1 MRVLEL
7 TIGTVAVLSL
17 AACASAPRTA
27 ASGGPASATAATSPA
42 GPSFTTRSA
51 NAASSAA
58 SDTYDGLGGAAQ
70 QPMRDLNLIHD
81 DVPPILVRAYARPY
95 DMTGLDTCEGVSEQV
110 RQLDLALG
118 PDVDIPRGA
127 TPEKDMF
134 AKGASLAADA
144 ALDTVRSAAVG
155 FIPVRS
161 WVRRFSGA
169 NRAEQEAKAVA
180 LSGAV
185 RRGYLKAIGQAK
197 GCEWPA
203 APLRP
208 RIFKASVDAASSAPP
223 AALASAGSQAMTA
236 QPASPPIPASGA
248 KPQN

>member
-1 MRVLEL
+1 MRVLKL
-7 TIGTVAVLSL
+7 GYAGAVAISL
-17 AACASAPRTA
+17 AACASNHKVATNTA
-27 ASGGPASATAATSPA
+27 VPA
-42 GPSFTTRSA
+42 GSSLATPSLTARGAS
-51 NAASSAA
+51 AASSAA
-58 SDTYDGLGGAAQ
+58 SDTYDGLGGAVQA
-70 QPMRDLNLIHD
+70 PMRDLNLLHD

-95 DMTGLDTCEGVSEQV
+95 DMTGLETCEGISEQV

-118 PDVDIPRGA
+118 PDVDIPRAA

-134 AKGASLAADA
+134 AKGASMAADA
-144 ALDTVRSAAVG
+144 ALDTVRSATTG
-155 FIPVRS
+155 IIPVRS

-203 APLRP
+203 SPLRAH
-208 RIFKASVDAASSAPP
+208 IFKASVDGSVPSPGAATAPATTAVATQAPRAEASSGTPR
-223 AALASAGSQAMTA
+223 TR
-236 QPASPPIPASGA
+236 
-248 KPQN
+248 N